1 MFCFRL
7 RMNDVQ
13 EIDKNNEP
21 HLNEKKKLKINGLY
35 SFFHLRNSL
44 TKT

>member
-21 HLNEKKKLKINGLY
+21 HLNEKKNLK
-35 SFFHLRNSL
+35 
-44 TKT
+44 